1 MTTHTR
7 NAITF
12 DRWLVIIV
20 NQQESRTTTDP
31 KQPLDATKETRRFI
45 VLSPKDKRPV
55 FNCIECVSKK
65 TSVQYPDVEIL
76 ASQNKQLFSVDSIA
90 RVGQIYTLSKSLEG
104 ITVLG
109 SLTDIRLQNNIVIGI
124 RYYLPTEI
132 IPIKS

>member
-45 VLSPKDKRPV
+45 VLSPKDKRHV

-76 ASQNKQLFSVDSIA
+76 ASQLFSVDSIA

-132 IPIKS
+132 NPIKS